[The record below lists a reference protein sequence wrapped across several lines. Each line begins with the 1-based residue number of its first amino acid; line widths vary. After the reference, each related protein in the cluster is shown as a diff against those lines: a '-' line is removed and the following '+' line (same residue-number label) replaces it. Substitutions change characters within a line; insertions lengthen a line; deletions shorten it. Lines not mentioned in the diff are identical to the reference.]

1 MSVLRT
7 AAARGKMRKAAS
19 YAYVLPRHRII
30 PYTGLPMQV
39 LHIATCHGR
48 HRPH

>member
-19 YAYVLPRHRII
+19 YVYVLLRRPII
-30 PYTGLPMQV
+30 REGLPMQV
-39 LHIATCHGR
+39 LHTATRYGQ
-48 HRPH
+48 P